1 MQEPQP
7 PFGRAG
13 RNPEE
18 EEPAVDPTPLRVA
31 YQACEAL
38 AREHYENF
46 PVASW
51 FLARDRRLALAAI
64 YAFARLADDVADS
77 DRPTAERLRRLDEIE
92 ADFLHALDG
101 APPHPILVALA
112 DAVERHRLPTE
123 PFLDL
128 LEAFRRDARDA
139 TFATWDD
146 LLDYCRGS
154 ANSIGRLVLALYGVE
169 DPLAPAESDA
179 VCTALQLT
187 NFWQDLGRDLARGR
201 LFIPLEDLSRFDV
214 TRDDLIN
221 PARASVV
228 SRLVEHECRGTDEL
242 YERGRRIPTR
252 VPFGLSMQLRAT
264 ISGGRSILRAV
275 LHRGQDVIVDRPTLG
290 PFARVRM
297 LFAALLG
304 VGV

>member
-1 MQEPQP
+1 MQESHP
-7 PFGRAG
+7 PFGRDAG
-13 RNPEE
+13 RDESP
-18 EEPAVDPTPLRVA
+18 VDPTPTRLA

-38 AREHYENF
+38 ARAHCENF

-51 FLARDRRLALAAI
+51 FLSTDRRQALAAI

-77 DRPTAERLRRLDEIE
+77 RLPSAERLRRLDEVE

-112 DAVERHRLPTE
+112 DAVERHLLPTE

-128 LEAFRRDARDA
+128 LEAFRKDARDA

-146 LLDYCRGS
+146 LLEYCRGS
-154 ANSIGRLVLALYGVE
+154 ANSIGRLVLALYRVN

-179 VCTALQLT
+179 ICTALQLT
-187 NFWQDLGRDLARGR
+187 NFWQDLGADLARGR

-221 PARASVV
+221 PDRHSIV
-228 SRLVEHECRGTDEL
+228 SRLIEHECRGTEEL
-242 YERGRRIPTR
+242 FVLGRGIPRR
-252 VPFGLSMQLRAT
+252 VPVGLAIQLRAT
-264 ISGGRSILRAV
+264 IAGGRSILHSV
-275 LHRGQDVIVDRPTLG
+275 LRRGQDVIVDRPTLG
-290 PFARVRM
+290 PIARVRVAA
-297 LFAALLG
+297 AALLG
-304 VGV
+304 IGG